1 MEYKSSSAVNPNGWY
16 RVLQMNRDA
25 TYSQCFFLY
34 VSNSNG
40 NSANVNLLFLIGM
53 GYGDADVSTA
63 NRCKPF
69 IQQIGKGNLC
79 GSNVKNFV
87 KKIRIVKESS
97 NYYLDIQYGS
107 ISGTGNRIQYC
118 IKPLCVENIPIF
130 SVGNS
135 IGESLTELD
144 SLTVEYLT

>member
-1 MEYKSSSAVNPNGWY
+1 
-16 RVLQMNRDA
+16 MNRDA
-25 TYSQCFFLY
+25 TYSQCFLLY

-53 GYGDADVSTA
+53 GYGDADVSTV
-63 NRCKPF
+63 NKCKPF
-69 IQQIGKGNLC
+69 VQQIGKGNLC

-97 NYYLDIQYGS
+97 NYFLDIQYGN
-107 ISGTGNRIQYC
+107 ISGTGNRVQYC
-118 IKPLCVENIPIF
+118 IKPLCVDNIPIF
-130 SVGNS
+130 AVGNS